1 MRQNQ
6 EIPKLA
12 SFCLKN
18 SKFIWLSSRKALSL
32 HYNLHNK
39 VNLRLMIEEN
49 IAEIEIIGEEIGIL
63 VTEDRVRDIDVLLE
77 DLTFLRGSGF
87 INQLKEITNHPA
99 FFPAKNE
106 TNIFITG
113 GERAED
119 YDNLMNAA
127 RKAVEHG
134 YRVFILPNPK
144 GVRTAD
150 YIFERKG
157 VLKMYDLKT
166 ISGQNSVDN
175 RLSESIGQ
183 TNRVLLHMCVDY
195 SPSSLARSIK
205 HYFESNPDAKEALV
219 FKGKKLLSVTRKSL
233 EDSRFFQTFIRRY
246 TK

>member
-49 IAEIEIIGEEIGIL
+49 IAEIEIIGEEIGLL
-63 VTEDRVRDIDVLLE
+63 VAEDRVRDIDVLLE

-144 GVRTAD
+144 GFRTAD
-150 YIFERKG
+150 YIFERRG
-157 VLKMYDLKT
+157 VYRMYDLKT
-166 ISGQNSVDN
+166 IQGMNSLDS
-175 RLSESIGQ
+175 RLMESIGQ
-183 TNRVLLHMCVDY
+183 TNRVLLHILVNY
-195 SPSSLARSIK
+195 HPRLLAKGIK
-205 HYFESNPDAKEALV
+205 RYFERNMDAVEVLIM
-219 FKGKKLLSVTRKSL
+219 KGGKTISVIR
-233 EDSRFFQTFIRRY
+233 EDIASPAFMKNFMIKY